1 MTYFIKLF
9 KCLNFK
15 EKNKIFYCYF
25 LILIASGLEFISISA
40 IIPMINL
47 IVDENYQQKFL
58 SFFENENLSNFF
70 SADFTFKVIFIVI
83 IIFFFKFLFLTYLSW
98 YRAGFNQK
106 LIVRIKDSIFKRY
119 LNQRYIFF
127 LKNHSSKLIRNLSIE
142 SNLFVGSI
150 NHLISIL
157 LEISILLNLFLL
169 IYIFQ
174 PLESL
179 FIISS
184 IIILGVIIYI
194 PLKNILNK
202 WGVIRQKNDGDNLK
216 NIQQGIGGI
225 KDIKINK
232 KEEYFLKQFNFTS
245 NQSAK
250 AGKIRSFLM
259 EFPRLWLELII
270 ALSIFISII
279 FLLNANY
286 NLSEILASI
295 GIYAAVGFRSLS
307 SINRLVVAYQGLAY
321 SKSVVDIIYE
331 ELKLDLVK
339 NNHEKNKKLQFQKNI
354 KISGISFEYD
364 GYKIFDNFILDIK
377 KNQFLGIIG
386 PSGSGKTTL
395 INLISGLLEPQSGE
409 ILVDEE
415 NVILS
420 SPEWL
425 ELIGYMSQNTF
436 IFDDTL
442 EKNISMSDKEFDIDK
457 INYLMKL
464 VCLDEVVDR
473 QDIKLDKLSLGESG
487 SKLSLGQIQRI
498 GIARALYQDP
508 SILILDE
515 STSALDMELEKKII
529 VNLVEY
535 CRKKKITVI
544 LVSHRKKPLEYCDSI
559 LDLQLKI

>member
-15 EKNKIFYCYF
+15 EKNKIFFCYF

-157 LEISILLNLFLL
+157 LEISILLTLLLL

-364 GYKIFDNFILDIK
+364 GYKIFDNFNLDIK

-473 QDIKLDKLSLGESG
+473 QDIKLDKLNLGESG

>member
-1 MTYFIKLF
+1 M
-9 KCLNFK
+9 
-15 EKNKIFYCYF
+15 
-25 LILIASGLEFISISA
+25 
-40 IIPMINL
+40 
-47 IVDENYQQKFL
+47 
-58 SFFENENLSNFF
+58 
-70 SADFTFKVIFIVI
+70 
-83 IIFFFKFLFLTYLSW
+83 
-98 YRAGFNQK
+98 
-106 LIVRIKDSIFKRY
+106 
-119 LNQRYIFF
+119 
-127 LKNHSSKLIRNLSIE
+127 
-142 SNLFVGSI
+142 
-150 NHLISIL
+150 ISIL
-157 LEISILLNLFLL
+157 LEISILLTLLLL

-194 PLKNILNK
+194 FLKNILNK

-364 GYKIFDNFILDIK
+364 GYKIFDNFNLDIK

>member
-157 LEISILLNLFLL
+157 LEISILLTLLLL

-364 GYKIFDNFILDIK
+364 GYKIFDNFNLDIK
-377 KNQFLGIIG
+377 KSISWYYRTKWFRKN
-386 PSGSGKTTL
+386 
-395 INLISGLLEPQSGE
+395 NL
-409 ILVDEE
+409 
-415 NVILS
+415 N
-420 SPEWL
+420 
-425 ELIGYMSQNTF
+425 
-436 IFDDTL
+436 
-442 EKNISMSDKEFDIDK
+442 
-457 INYLMKL
+457 
-464 VCLDEVVDR
+464 
-473 QDIKLDKLSLGESG
+473 
-487 SKLSLGQIQRI
+487 
-498 GIARALYQDP
+498 
-508 SILILDE
+508 
-515 STSALDMELEKKII
+515 
-529 VNLVEY
+529 
-535 CRKKKITVI
+535 
-544 LVSHRKKPLEYCDSI
+544 
-559 LDLQLKI
+559 

>member
-1 MTYFIKLF
+1 M
-9 KCLNFK
+9 
-15 EKNKIFYCYF
+15 
-25 LILIASGLEFISISA
+25 
-40 IIPMINL
+40 
-47 IVDENYQQKFL
+47 
-58 SFFENENLSNFF
+58 
-70 SADFTFKVIFIVI
+70 
-83 IIFFFKFLFLTYLSW
+83 
-98 YRAGFNQK
+98 
-106 LIVRIKDSIFKRY
+106 
-119 LNQRYIFF
+119 
-127 LKNHSSKLIRNLSIE
+127 
-142 SNLFVGSI
+142 
-150 NHLISIL
+150 ISIL
-157 LEISILLNLFLL
+157 LEISILLTLLLL

-339 NNHEKNKKLQFQKNI
+339 NNHEKNKKTS
-354 KISGISFEYD
+354 IS
-364 GYKIFDNFILDIK
+364 K
-377 KNQFLGIIG
+377 K
-386 PSGSGKTTL
+386 
-395 INLISGLLEPQSGE
+395 
-409 ILVDEE
+409 
-415 NVILS
+415 
-420 SPEWL
+420 
-425 ELIGYMSQNTF
+425 
-436 IFDDTL
+436 
-442 EKNISMSDKEFDIDK
+442 
-457 INYLMKL
+457 
-464 VCLDEVVDR
+464 
-473 QDIKLDKLSLGESG
+473 
-487 SKLSLGQIQRI
+487 
-498 GIARALYQDP
+498 
-508 SILILDE
+508 
-515 STSALDMELEKKII
+515 
-529 VNLVEY
+529 
-535 CRKKKITVI
+535 
-544 LVSHRKKPLEYCDSI
+544 H
-559 LDLQLKI
+559 

>member
-1 MTYFIKLF
+1 MF
-9 KCLNFK
+9 KFQ

-47 IVDENYQQKFL
+47 IVDENYKKKFL

-157 LEISILLNLFLL
+157 LEISILLTLLLL

-174 PLESL
+174 PLEFL

-232 KEEYFLKQFNFTS
+232 KEEYF
-245 NQSAK
+245 
-250 AGKIRSFLM
+250 
-259 EFPRLWLELII
+259 
-270 ALSIFISII
+270 
-279 FLLNANY
+279 
-286 NLSEILASI
+286 
-295 GIYAAVGFRSLS
+295 
-307 SINRLVVAYQGLAY
+307 
-321 SKSVVDIIYE
+321 
-331 ELKLDLVK
+331 
-339 NNHEKNKKLQFQKNI
+339 
-354 KISGISFEYD
+354 
-364 GYKIFDNFILDIK
+364 
-377 KNQFLGIIG
+377 
-386 PSGSGKTTL
+386 
-395 INLISGLLEPQSGE
+395 
-409 ILVDEE
+409 
-415 NVILS
+415 
-420 SPEWL
+420 
-425 ELIGYMSQNTF
+425 
-436 IFDDTL
+436 
-442 EKNISMSDKEFDIDK
+442 
-457 INYLMKL
+457 
-464 VCLDEVVDR
+464 
-473 QDIKLDKLSLGESG
+473 
-487 SKLSLGQIQRI
+487 
-498 GIARALYQDP
+498 
-508 SILILDE
+508 
-515 STSALDMELEKKII
+515 
-529 VNLVEY
+529 
-535 CRKKKITVI
+535 
-544 LVSHRKKPLEYCDSI
+544 
-559 LDLQLKI
+559 